1 MDTIEIPKKLSY
13 HEKIQ
18 FFQDEIVKKQLSK
31 FNLTWDEFKEIQK
44 TNPNWEKE
52 YMLTEKEY
60 QDLEDLAYSL
70 LKRLFKWNKSNC
82 QREWSWFSLNNT
94 LSVKYDNDI

>member
-1 MDTIEIPKKLSY
+1 M
-13 HEKIQ
+13 
-18 FFQDEIVKKQLSK
+18 
-31 FNLTWDEFKEIQK
+31 TWDEFKEIQK

-70 LKRLFKWNKSNC
+70 LKRLFKWNKLTC
-82 QREWSWFSLNNT
+82 QKEWAWFSLNNT